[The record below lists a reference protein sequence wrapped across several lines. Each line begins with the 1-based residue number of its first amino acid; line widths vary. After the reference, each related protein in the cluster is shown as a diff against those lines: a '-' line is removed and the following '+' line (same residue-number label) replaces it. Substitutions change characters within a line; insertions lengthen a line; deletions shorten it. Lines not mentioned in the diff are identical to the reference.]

1 MKQYF
6 IFVDNKQLG
15 PLTFEELAAKRIS
28 KETKVWFEGL
38 DQWRNAEEIAE
49 LKNIIVATPLPP
61 LPNAGTT
68 KETAMP
74 PKIIDNQ
81 QGKTIVQP
89 DKILGFSKY
98 TFYSILGAGL
108 LLIAVIIYFD
118 VVQNKERDAL
128 LLKNKQTE
136 LQNQEM
142 EQEAAAMEAE
152 KIRLQEEEKIKA
164 DSIEKAKN
172 DVIEKRLNQIADSLV
187 VYAEYL
193 ESAEKELAEA
203 SDFKMLRSA
212 SKKEEQI
219 STAQEMVDKY
229 KNQIKKLKTE
239 FKRLNPS
246 HEE

>member
-15 PLTFEELAAKRIS
+15 PLTFEELAAKKIS
-28 KETKVWFEGL
+28 RETKVWFEGL
-38 DQWRNAEEIAE
+38 DQWRNADEIAE
-49 LKNIIVATPLPP
+49 LKNIIVAIPLPP
-61 LPNAGTT
+61 LPIANTT
-68 KETAMP
+68 KDTAGP

-81 QGKTIVQP
+81 LGKTTVETP
-89 DKILGFSKY
+89 KILGFNKY

-108 LLIAVIIYFD
+108 LLIAVMIYFD
-118 VVQNKERDAL
+118 VVQSKERDAL

-136 LQNQEM
+136 LQNQQM

-164 DSIEKAKN
+164 DSIEKAKK
-172 DVIEKRLNQIADSLV
+172 DVTEMRLNQIADSLV

-193 ESAEKELAEA
+193 ENAEKELAEA
-203 SDFKMLRSA
+203 SDFKLLRSA

-219 STAQEMVDKY
+219 GIAQETVDKY
-229 KNQIKKLKTE
+229 KNQIQKLKAE

>member
-6 IFVDNKQLG
+6 IFADNKQLG
-15 PLTFEELAAKRIS
+15 PFSFEELASQKIT

-38 DQWRNAEEIAE
+38 DQWKNAGEIAE
-49 LKNIIVATPLPP
+49 LQRVIVSIPLPP
-61 LPNAGTT
+61 LPINGNAFKTPAPPLIENT
-68 KETAMP
+68 EKSNATVETP
-74 PKIIDNQ
+74 
-81 QGKTIVQP
+81 
-89 DKILGFSKY
+89 KILGFNKY

-108 LLIAVIIYFD
+108 LLIAVMIYFD
-118 VVQNKERDAL
+118 VVQSKERDAL

-136 LQNQEM
+136 LVNQQM

-164 DSIEKAKN
+164 DSIEKAKK
-172 DVIEKRLNQIADSLV
+172 DVTEMRLNQIADSLV

-203 SDFKMLRSA
+203 SDFKLLRSA

-219 STAQEMVDKY
+219 SKAQETVDKY
-229 KNQIKKLKTE
+229 KNQIQKLKAE